1 MLRRRH
7 DAARRVSSDYKR
19 GRLLAGVTRDVSQ
32 SKPNHDS
39 LTSDAHSQIV
49 NRLPATLAELRVLL
63 QQQQHIMCYVSL
75 LIIVTSLSDV
85 IVYADASKYG
95 GDVRRSRDSL
105 KPNLL
110 ASDNGQFLSRAILI
124 QQFCPSVCPSHFSIA
139 SKRLNISSLDAGM

>member
-1 MLRRRH
+1 
-7 DAARRVSSDYKR
+7 
-19 GRLLAGVTRDVSQ
+19 
-32 SKPNHDS
+32 
-39 LTSDAHSQIV
+39 
-49 NRLPATLAELRVLL
+49 
-63 QQQQHIMCYVSL
+63 MCYVSL

-124 QQFCPSVCPSHFSIA
+124 
-139 SKRLNISSLDAGM
+139 